1 MDSNQT
7 SPSEAT
13 FWTPMRVISS
23 LVILVIFAIVVVSL
37 FTTNETT
44 PVAPTKN
51 TSPDTNAQA
60 AKKQPEAGRP
70 NTETSSA
77 APDPAKLPRMSVSVM
92 DADIKNIEGKT
103 FKLSDY
109 KGKVIV
115 LNLWATW
122 CGPCRMEVPELV
134 KLNQEFK
141 GQDVEIVGV
150 NVSPEQDDPEA
161 IREFMKEFKIPYTV
175 GQADDELQSIFM
187 STSSSIPQSYLITR
201 DGKVYKHYAGYSR
214 KLADDLRKNIH
225 EALNF

>member
-7 SPSEAT
+7 SPPEVT

-23 LVILVIFAIVVVSL
+23 VVILVVFAVVVVSL
-37 FTTNETT
+37 FSSNESTSNKNAS
-44 PVAPTKN
+44 PDAN
-51 TSPDTNAQA
+51 TST
-60 AKKQPEAGRP
+60 AKKQTGTGKS
-70 NTETSSA
+70 NKDSGSA
-77 APDPAKLPRMSVSVM
+77 TAANPSKLPPMSASVM
-92 DADIKNIEGKT
+92 DADIENIAGKT

-109 KGKVIV
+109 KGKVIL

-141 GQDVEIVGV
+141 GQDIEFVGL
-150 NVSPEQDDPEA
+150 NVSPEQDDPES
-161 IREFMKEFKIPYTV
+161 IREFIKEFKIPYTV
-175 GQADDELQSIFM
+175 GQVDEDLQSIFM
-187 STSSSIPQSYLITR
+187 STSSSIPQSFLITR

-214 KLADDLRKNIH
+214 SLANDLRKNIH